1 MKRKPDRT
9 PKQDPTQQLTPNRGG
24 DFVGGDISMRDVLPE
39 GGASYQS
46 NHGVTGQGGDDE
58 RGDAD
63 DAKVKGQ
70 SRG

>member
-1 MKRKPDRT
+1 MKHRPDEKKPAAIE
-9 PKQDPTQQLTPNRGG
+9 PG
-24 DFVGGDISMRDVLPE
+24 DDLSMRDTLPDP
-39 GGASYQS
+39 GSYQS
-46 NHGVTGQGGDDE
+46 NHATTGTGGDDE